1 MQSPFDLSIFMSSAM
16 TNGFLE
22 VMGVVRCN
30 RHYIAA
36 RSEFLEQS
44 KNSNKGLARS
54 IRIWAEL
61 EQMTKDIDSLGKI
74 VGFVDRGKINRAF
87 KDTKVLAR
95 DAVVWHLVGCFR
107 TWRDNRL
114 ILERSFLEI
123 GKNNNLQ
130 SQMIQSLYKVQSEIL
145 LSMMSSYWVW
155 EVFARNVCGNC
166 EDSKNFAILQ
176 RALRHSLCAWAR
188 VRQDGL
194 YSGILMSDDGQRKFA
209 DLEDIILQEIAILG
223 CSIGGKTLAANF
235 SELEQI
241 IREEARS
248 NVLTLNMEDLLI
260 TLLASAHRRCQ
271 MKTLQDFILSD
282 NVWKRTYT
290 WVQKRLRQEVGFTD
304 TD

>member
-1 MQSPFDLSIFMSSAM
+1 MQSPFDLSIFMSSAI

-36 RSEFLEQS
+36 RSELLEQS
-44 KNSNKGLARS
+44 KNSNKGLDRS

-130 SQMIQSLYKVQSEIL
+130 PQMIQSLYKVQSEIL

-176 RALRHSLCAWAR
+176 
-188 VRQDGL
+188 
-194 YSGILMSDDGQRKFA
+194 
-209 DLEDIILQEIAILG
+209 
-223 CSIGGKTLAANF
+223 
-235 SELEQI
+235 
-241 IREEARS
+241 
-248 NVLTLNMEDLLI
+248 
-260 TLLASAHRRCQ
+260 
-271 MKTLQDFILSD
+271 
-282 NVWKRTYT
+282 
-290 WVQKRLRQEVGFTD
+290 
-304 TD
+304 